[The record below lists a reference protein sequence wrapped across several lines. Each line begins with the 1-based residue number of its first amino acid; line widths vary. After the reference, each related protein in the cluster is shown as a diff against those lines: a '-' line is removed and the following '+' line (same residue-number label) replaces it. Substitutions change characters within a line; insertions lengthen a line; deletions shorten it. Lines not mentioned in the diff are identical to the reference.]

1 MSNLTIRDLESLSG
15 IKAHTIRMWEQRYQ
29 FLKPRRS
36 DTNIRY
42 YCSSELKLIL
52 DVALL
57 NKAGFKIS
65 QINSLSVAQIRETAI
80 TQQDQSVAQENRV
93 NEMIGAMVDLD
104 MEKFGNIISQYTASR
119 GIEQAVT
126 ELIYPFLEKS
136 GLIWRS
142 GHLNPASEQLVSNI
156 IRQKLIVAIESTAP
170 KQLKKK
176 TVLLFL
182 PENDHHEIGLLYIYY
197 ILKSRGMNTIYLGDN
212 VPLRDLEHI
221 VKEKAPDAIL
231 THLIATTP
239 VFRTDK
245 YIQQLKQKLPGTRV
259 IISGKIDHPPGV
271 WPVNIEWKKT
281 IEEVVKAVLD

>member
-1 MSNLTIRDLESLSG
+1 MSNLTIRELESLSG

-42 YCSSELKLIL
+42 YCPSELKLIL

-65 QINSLSVAQIRETAI
+65 RINSLSAAQIRETAI
-80 TQQDQSVAQENRV
+80 SYQDQAIARENRV

-104 MEKFGNIISQYTASR
+104 MEKFGNIISQYTASN
-119 GIEQAVT
+119 GIEGTVT

-136 GLIWRS
+136 GLLWKS

-156 IRQKLIVAIESTAP
+156 IRQKLIVAIETTAP
-170 KQLKKK
+170 KGLLKK

-212 VPLRDLEHI
+212 VPLPDLEHI
-221 VKEKAPDAIL
+221 VKEKVPDSIL

-259 IISGKIDHPPGV
+259 IISGKIGHPPRV
-271 WPVNIEWKKT
+271 WPVNVEWKKT
-281 IEEVVKAVLD
+281 IEEVVSAVLD